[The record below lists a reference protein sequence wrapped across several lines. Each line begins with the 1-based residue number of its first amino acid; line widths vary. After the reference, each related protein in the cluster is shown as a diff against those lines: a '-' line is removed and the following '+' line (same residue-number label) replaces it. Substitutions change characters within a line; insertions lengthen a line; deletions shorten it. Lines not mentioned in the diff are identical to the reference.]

1 MRPDPTNGKGTGKP
15 PALGVN
21 RGGSFVQSARFLEY
35 PRPSAEVKNLVEIS
49 PCSCVS
55 FFNNDDPSHVLN
67 IISTAE
73 RDELCLPLTGYL
85 EPYCINGHCATK
97 E

>member
-1 MRPDPTNGKGTGKP
+1 MCPDLTNEKGTGTSS
-15 PALGVN
+15 ALGIN
-21 RGGSFVQSARFLEY
+21 RAISLHALLEY
-35 PRPSAEVKNLVEIS
+35 LHPSAEVKSLVEIS